1 MTGTGG
7 DRAPESPG
15 ATDLGE
21 LRERVAALCFDVFG
35 TVIDWRTSII
45 DEGRALGR
53 RLGIERDWEALADA
67 WRGLYQPSME
77 RVRSGEIPWK
87 PLDELHRE
95 SLDTLLDRFAIDL
108 PEAERVDFN
117 RAWHRLRP
125 WPEVVPAL
133 EDLSGHYTLAT
144 LSNAN
149 IELAENMAANAG
161 LPWHR
166 ILGAEVA
173 QAYKPMPEAYLR
185 SAAALG
191 LGPERCMLVAAHNDD
206 LRAASA
212 LGFATAF
219 VARPT
224 EHGPN
229 QTRDLAADGPWDLV
243 VADFTEL
250 AQRLRPGSQVSDHAA
265 NSPA

>member
-1 MTGTGG
+1 MTGLAVGI
-7 DRAPESPG
+7 E
-15 ATDLGE
+15 
-21 LRERVAALCFDVFG
+21 ALCFDVFG
-35 TVIDWRTSII
+35 TVVDWRSSII

-53 RLGIERDWEALADA
+53 RLGIDADWEALADQ

-95 SLDTLLDRFAIDL
+95 SLDVLADRFGLAL
-108 PEAERVDFN
+108 SEADRVEFN

-133 EDLSGHYTLAT
+133 EELAGRYTLAT

-149 IELAENMAANAG
+149 IELAQNMADNAG

-166 ILGAEVA
+166 ILGSEVA
-173 QAYKPMPEAYLR
+173 KTFKPLPEAYLR

-191 LGPERCMLVAAHNDD
+191 LEPGQCMLVAAHNDD
-206 LRAASA
+206 LRAAAA

-224 EHGPN
+224 EYGPN
-229 QTRDLAADGPWDLV
+229 QIRDVEADGPWDLV
-243 VADFTEL
+243 CDDFTEL
-250 AQRLRPGSQVSDHAA
+250 AAA
-265 NSPA
+265 LA

>member
-1 MTGTGG
+1 MTDGT
-7 DRAPESPG
+7 R
-15 ATDLGE
+15 TDLGPI
-21 LRERVAALCFDVFG
+21 RERVTALCFDVFG
-35 TVIDWRTSII
+35 TVVDWRSSII

-53 RLGIERDWEALADA
+53 RRGIEADWEAVADA

-77 RVRSGEIPWK
+77 RVRSGEVPWK

-95 SLDTLLDRFAIDL
+95 SLDVLLERFGINL
-108 PEAERVDFN
+108 PEEDRIDFT

-133 EDLSGHYTLAT
+133 EDLARRYTLAT

-149 IELAENMAANAG
+149 IELATNMAANAG

-173 QAYKPMPEAYLR
+173 QAYKPLPEAYLR
-185 SAAALG
+185 SAAALD
-191 LGPERCMLVAAHNDD
+191 LAPSHCMLVAAHNND
-206 LRAASA
+206 LRAAAA

-224 EHGPN
+224 EYGPH
-229 QTRDLAADGPWDLV
+229 QTEDLEADGPWDLV
-243 VADFTEL
+243 VDDFTEL
-250 AQRLRPGSQVSDHAA
+250 ARLL
-265 NSPA
+265 

>member
-1 MTGTGG
+1 MTGTGQSAEPRI
-7 DRAPESPG
+7 D
-15 ATDLGE
+15 E
-21 LRERVAALCFDVFG
+21 LRDRVQALCFDVFG
-35 TVIDWRTSII
+35 TVVDWRSSVIE
-45 DEGRALGR
+45 EGRALGR
-53 RLGIERDWEALADA
+53 RLGLDADWEGLADA

-77 RVRSGEIPWK
+77 RVRRGEIPWK

-95 SLDTLLDRFAIDL
+95 SLDTLLDRFGLDL
-108 PEAERVDFN
+108 TEADRVDFN

-133 EDLSGHYTLAT
+133 ERLAERYTLAT

-149 IELAENMAANAG
+149 IELAADMAANAG
-161 LPWHR
+161 LPWHH

-185 SAAALG
+185 SAAAIDLE
-191 LGPERCMLVAAHNDD
+191 PERCMLVAAHNGD

-224 EHGPN
+224 EYGPG
-229 QTRDLAADGPWDLV
+229 QTEDLTADGPWDV
-243 VADFTEL
+243 VADDFTHL
-250 AQRLRPGSQVSDHAA
+250 ADLLLP
-265 NSPA
+265 

>member
-1 MTGTGG
+1 MTGPL
-7 DRAPESPG
+7 DRIE
-15 ATDLGE
+15 
-21 LRERVAALCFDVFG
+21 ALCFDVFG
-35 TVIDWRTSII
+35 TVVDWRTSII
-45 DEGRALGR
+45 DEGRALGQ
-53 RLGIERDWEALADA
+53 RLGLDADWEALADQ

-95 SLDTLLDRFAIDL
+95 SLDVL
-108 PEAERVDFN
+108 AERFGLELSEADRDEFN

-133 EDLSGHYTLAT
+133 ERLADRYTLAT

-149 IELAENMAANAG
+149 IELAQNMADNAG

-166 ILGAEVA
+166 ILGSEVA
-173 QAYKPMPEAYLR
+173 KTFKPLPEAYLR
-185 SAAALG
+185 SAAALD
-191 LGPERCMLVAAHNDD
+191 LGPDQCMLVAAHNDD
-206 LRAASA
+206 LRAAAA

-224 EHGPN
+224 EYGPH
-229 QTRDLAADGPWDLV
+229 QTKDLDADGPWDLV
-243 VADFTEL
+243 CADFTEL
-250 AQRLRPGSQVSDHAA
+250 AAA
-265 NSPA
+265 LS

>member
-1 MTGTGG
+1 MTGPAVGI
-7 DRAPESPG
+7 E
-15 ATDLGE
+15 
-21 LRERVAALCFDVFG
+21 ALCFDVFG
-35 TVIDWRTSII
+35 TVVDWRSSII

-53 RLGIERDWEALADA
+53 RLGIDADWEALADQ
-67 WRGLYQPSME
+67 WRRLYQPSME

-95 SLDTLLDRFAIDL
+95 SLDVL
-108 PEAERVDFN
+108 AERFGLDLSEADRDEFN

-133 EDLSGHYTLAT
+133 ERLADRYTLAT

-149 IELAENMAANAG
+149 IELAQNMADNAG

-166 ILGAEVA
+166 ILGSEVA
-173 QAYKPMPEAYLR
+173 KTFKPLPEAYLR
-185 SAAALG
+185 SAAALD
-191 LGPERCMLVAAHNDD
+191 LGPDQCMLVAAHNDD
-206 LRAASA
+206 LRAAAA

-224 EHGPN
+224 EYGPH
-229 QTRDLAADGPWDLV
+229 QTKDFEADGPWDLV
-243 VADFTEL
+243 CADFTEL
-250 AQRLRPGSQVSDHAA
+250 AAA
-265 NSPA
+265 LS

>member
-1 MTGTGG
+1 MTG
-7 DRAPESPG
+7 S
-15 ATDLGE
+15 TDPAL
-21 LRERVAALCFDVFG
+21 LRERLSALCFDVFG
-35 TVIDWRTSII
+35 TVVDWRSSII

-53 RLGIERDWEALADA
+53 RLGIEADWEALADA

-87 PLDELHRE
+87 PLDDLHRE
-95 SLDTLLDRFAIDL
+95 SLDELVERFGLDL
-108 PEAERVDFN
+108 PEAERDAFN

-133 EDLSGHYTLAT
+133 EDLATRYTLAT

-149 IELAENMAANAG
+149 IELAADMAANAG
-161 LPWHR
+161 LPWHH
-166 ILGAEVA
+166 ILGSEVA
-173 QAYKPMPEAYLR
+173 QAYKPLPEAYLR
-185 SAAALG
+185 SAAAIG
-191 LGPERCMLVAAHNDD
+191 LEPERCMLVAAHNND

-224 EHGPN
+224 EYGPG
-229 QTRDLAADGPWDLV
+229 QTEDLRADGPWDIV
-243 VADFTEL
+243 AADFTEL
-250 AQRLRPGSQVSDHAA
+250 ATLL
-265 NSPA
+265 